1 MAQKAERIGVPPPH
15 HGGGPGRGQACGER
29 DLAVEVL
36 DGCRPEHFP
45 SPHQADDDASACE
58 RWRLAAFLLLG
69 PCCGE
74 RSGVAHVALVHRGV
88 QKIHPFGAPASP
100 KPREQRSAPPAT
112 DESFVCSCA
121 LGGLDPAVGALD
133 VRDAELVDMTVE
145 GIGDAAHMPSDTEE
159 S

>member
-74 RSGVAHVALVHRGV
+74 RSGVAHVAL
-88 QKIHPFGAPASP
+88 
-100 KPREQRSAPPAT
+100 
-112 DESFVCSCA
+112 
-121 LGGLDPAVGALD
+121 GGLDPAVGALD